1 MDSLQKVSS
10 LLYLTDGFTTLPP
23 NPALN
28 RTGRYAGSLWRASA
42 RPAG

>member
-1 MDSLQKVSS
+1 MRVLSRENVCPPAMMEMM
-10 LLYLTDGFTTLPP
+10 LTP

-28 RTGRYAGSLWRASA
+28 RTGRYVLSCLSASA